1 MIKHHKATASSKA
14 ARRLEIAIEQWGGS
28 QRLAVKKEK
37 AEETKRSKTKEAKR
51 SEGEE
56 VKCSKVVKQEQ
67 EIILEKVNQIKQA
80 DLCIV

>member
-1 MIKHHKATASSKA
+1 MA
-14 ARRLEIAIEQWGGS
+14 A
-28 QRLAVKKEK
+28 KKEK

-56 VKCSKVVKQEQ
+56 VKYSKVKQEQ
-67 EIILEKVNQIKQA
+67 EIIVEKVNQFKRA

>member
-1 MIKHHKATASSKA
+1 MA
-14 ARRLEIAIEQWGGS
+14 A
-28 QRLAVKKEK
+28 KKEK

-56 VKCSKVVKQEQ
+56 VKCSEVVKQEQ
-67 EIILEKVNQIKQA
+67 EIIVAKVNQFKLA

>member
-1 MIKHHKATASSKA
+1 MA
-14 ARRLEIAIEQWGGS
+14 A
-28 QRLAVKKEK
+28 KKEK

-56 VKCSKVVKQEQ
+56 VKCSEVVKQEQ
-67 EIILEKVNQIKQA
+67 EIIVEKVNQFKRA

>member
-28 QRLAVKKEK
+28 QRVAAKKEK

-56 VKCSKVVKQEQ
+56 VKCSKVKQEQ
-67 EIILEKVNQIKQA
+67 EIIVEKVNQFKRA